1 MAIQHRLNVTI
12 LVSIAALLIAASP
25 ASLGAAR
32 AVPCKWVRTLAKT
45 TIFAECNFPGTKS
58 EPEASARNFIN
69 AYLGDLR
76 MKRGSAAEL
85 APIEMRRGLGSQHTR
100 FQQILG
106 GHPVYNAYMSVHQ
119 GVDGRIRR
127 LHTSYT
133 PDQKILGASQG
144 VITRAQAEYIARQA
158 AGEKEGMGIAEL
170 RLPSHSRGLIWFPRQ
185 DGQLVLAWELM
196 IFTDPPLGDFL
207 TIVDAHTGEV
217 WVQEN
222 RIAFYETGRGYVYSP
237 NPVQTSGMTGLQDN
251 NDATPS
257 EPEHPLNK
265 ELKEVLLPGLESG
278 TGLLKGRFVDVVTLN
293 TLNFPQLDYPDADEL
308 GREYFYNRTDPRFE
322 QVIAYSA
329 IDSLQ
334 RYIHALGFGEDAGDD
349 DKLSSGIRDYPTLI
363 NVHWDD
369 RDQSFYS
376 TGDDALHLGD
386 GGVDDA
392 EDADIILHEYG
403 HALQHAQNTCW
414 GGGEMGAMGEG
425 FSDYLAAA
433 FYASEGDPGYQKDHA
448 ACVGEWDGTAYSDTD
463 PHCLRRVDGKKIYP
477 DDLII
482 LPPNPSSEDLRRKIH
497 KDGEIWSRAL
507 WDIRAAL
514 GGPVADQ
521 IILEHHFSLPCNAT
535 MPMAALEMI
544 DVDANLFGS
553 AYEGALRKA
562 FCDRGILRDQDCT
575 LPPKQMVIV
584 EVAKDSFLRQVAKDR
599 NEGTNSR
606 LRLKG
611 GYGAKTRIVLGFD
624 LAHINPD
631 EVKSAVLELHIA
643 TIDKEWGRYGQPV
656 DVHPLPSD
664 FAEGTGL
671 GAGVKLAFKAN
682 GQGPGVTWNCAIDG
696 EIANLQLDCDPLW
709 VGGRGADG
717 KFAEAT
723 AAPVVHTNAMTGK
736 VIWGVTAD
744 VKAGISR
751 WLIKKK
757 INGWRTGRVEY
768 YSREGALEAGNMELA
783 SRLVITLK

>member
-1 MAIQHRLNVTI
+1 MATQYQLNVTI
-12 LVSIAALLIAASP
+12 LVAALLIAAPSV
-25 ASLGAAR
+25 SLGAET
-32 AVPCKWVRTLAKT
+32 AVSCKWVRTSANT
-45 TIFAECNFPGTKS
+45 TTFAECNFPGTKS

-76 MKRGSAAEL
+76 MKQGSTEL
-85 APIEMRRGLGSQHTR
+85 THIEMRRGLGSQHTR
-100 FQQILG
+100 FQQIFG
-106 GHPVYNAYMSVHQ
+106 GHPVYNAYVSVHQ
-119 GVDGRIRR
+119 GIDGRIRR

-133 PDQKILGASQG
+133 PDQKILGAAQA

-158 AGEKEGMGIAEL
+158 AGEKEGMDVAEL
-170 RLPSHSRGLIWFPRQ
+170 RLPSRSRRLIWFPRQ
-185 DGQLVLAWELM
+185 DGQLILAWELT

-207 TIVDAHTGEV
+207 TVVDAHTGEV

-222 RIAFYETGRGYVYSP
+222 RIAFYETGRGYVYRP
-237 NPVQTSGMTGLQDN
+237 NPVQTSGITGLQDS

-265 ELKEVLLPGLESG
+265 ELKEVLLPGLESS
-278 TGLLKGRFVDVVTLN
+278 TGLLKGRFVDVVILN
-293 TLNFPQLDYPDADEL
+293 APHPPQRDYPDADEPD
-308 GREYFYNRTDPRFE
+308 REYFYNRTDPRFE

-334 RYIHALGFGEDAGDD
+334 RYIHALGFGDDDD
-349 DKLSSGIRDYPTLI
+349 DKLSNGIRDYPTLV

-376 TGDDALHLGD
+376 IGDEALHFGD

-403 HALQHAQNTCW
+403 HALQHAQNICW

-433 FYASEGDPGYQKDHA
+433 FHASEGDPAYQKDHA
-448 ACVGEWDGTAYSDTD
+448 ACVGEWDGTAYSTTD
-463 PHCLRRVDGKKIYP
+463 PPCLRRVDGKKIYP

-482 LPPNPSSEDLRRKIH
+482 LPPNPSPEDLSRKIH

-507 WDIRAAL
+507 WDIRAAI
-514 GGPVADQ
+514 GGSTADQ

-544 DVDANLFGS
+544 DVDANLFGG
-553 AYEGALRKA
+553 AYEGPLRKA
-562 FCDRGILRDQDCT
+562 FCDRGILRDQDCA
-575 LPPKQMVIV
+575 LPPKQIVIV
-584 EVAKDSFLRQVAKDR
+584 EVAKDSFLRQLAKDR

-611 GYGAKTRIVLGFD
+611 GYGEKIRIVLGFD

-643 TIDKEWGRYGQPV
+643 TTDKEWGRYGQPV
-656 DVHPLPSD
+656 DAHPLPSD
-664 FAEGTGL
+664 FAEGDGL
-671 GAGVKLAFKAN
+671 GA
-682 GQGPGVTWNCAIDG
+682 GVTWNCAVDG
-696 EIANLQLDCDPLW
+696 EIANLQPDCDPFW
-709 VGGRGADG
+709 AGGRGVDG
-717 KFAEAT
+717 TFDEAT
-723 AAPVVHTNAMTGK
+723 AAPVVHTNAMMGK

-751 WLIKKK
+751 WLIKKR
-757 INGWRTGRVEY
+757 IRGWRTGRVEY
-768 YSREGALEAGNMELA
+768 YSREGAGEAGNMELA
-783 SRLVITLK
+783 PRLVITLK